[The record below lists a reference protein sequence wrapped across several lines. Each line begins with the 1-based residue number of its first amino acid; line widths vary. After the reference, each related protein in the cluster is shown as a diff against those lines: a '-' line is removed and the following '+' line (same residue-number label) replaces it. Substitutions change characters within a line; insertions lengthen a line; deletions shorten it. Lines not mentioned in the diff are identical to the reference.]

1 MITTTET
8 LLEKLAAGNE
18 ARWARFYRDYAP
30 FLETFLRKAKPEL
43 SPADAEEVIS
53 ETMIDIAKLMPTY
66 TYDKAKNGAFHS
78 LLYSIARNKA
88 CDRLR
93 KLRQERDHL
102 EKFAA
107 EPFTISGEDWRRA
120 RYDAALRRVLAD
132 TTIQSST
139 KIVFRRVIQLGEPV
153 ETVAADLGLTA
164 NAIYQ
169 IRDRMKKRLTEEVKK
184 LETEFPDGI

>member
-8 LLEKLAAGNE
+8 LLEKLAAGDE

-66 TYDKAKNGAFHS
+66 TYDKAKKGAFHS
-78 LLYSIARNKA
+78 LLYSIAHHKA
-88 CDRLR
+88 CDRIRELGKESANR
-93 KLRQERDHL
+93 A
-102 EKFAA
+102 KFAA
-107 EPFTISGEDWRRA
+107 EPFAISGEDWRRA
-120 RYDAALRRVLAD
+120 RYEAALRRVLAD

-139 KIVFRRVIQLGEPV
+139 KIVFRRVVQLGEPV

-169 IRDRMKKRLTEEVKK
+169 IRDRIKKRLTEEVKK

>member
-1 MITTTET
+1 MLTTTET
-8 LLEKLAAGNE
+8 LLRGLAEGNE
-18 ARWARFYRDYAP
+18 GRWARFYRDYAP
-30 FLETFLRKAKPEL
+30 FLEDFVSRKFPLAHE
-43 SPADAEEVIS
+43 DAEEIVS
-53 ETMIDIAKLMPTY
+53 DTLIDIAKLMPTY

-93 KLRQERDHL
+93 KLGQERDHL

-120 RYDAALRRVLAD
+120 RYEAALRRVLAD

-184 LETEFPDGI
+184 LESEFPDGI

>member
-8 LLEKLAAGNE
+8 LLEKLAAGDE

-30 FLETFLRKAKPEL
+30 FLEDVIRDKAPGL
-43 SPADAEEVIS
+43 SHSDIEEIVS
-53 ETMIDIAKLMPTY
+53 DTMIDLAKLMPNY
-66 TYDKAKNGAFHS
+66 TYDKKKKGPFHS
-78 LLYSIARNKA
+78 YLASIAKHKAVDQAKKLGHDTRNFA
-88 CDRLR
+88 
-93 KLRQERDHL
+93 
-102 EKFAA
+102 KFAA
-107 EPFTISGEDWRRA
+107 EPFAISGEDWRRA
-120 RYDAALRRVLAD
+120 RYEAALRRVLAD

-139 KIVFRRVIQLGEPV
+139 KIVFRRVVQLGEPV

-169 IRDRMKKRLTEEVKK
+169 IRDRMKKRLAEEVAK

>member
-93 KLRQERDHL
+93 KLGQERDHL

-120 RYDAALRRVLAD
+120 RYEAALRRVLAD

-169 IRDRMKKRLTEEVKK
+169 IRDRMKKRLSEEVTK

>member
-30 FLETFLRKAKPEL
+30 FLETFLRKIKPEL
-43 SPADAEEVIS
+43 SAADAEEVVS

-66 TYDKAKNGAFHS
+66 TYDKAKKGAFHS

-93 KLRQERDHL
+93 KLGQERGHL

-107 EPFTISGEDWRRA
+107 EPFVISGEDWRRA
-120 RYDAALRRVLAD
+120 RYEAALRRVLAD

-139 KIVFRRVIQLGEPV
+139 KIVFRRVVQLGEPV

-169 IRDRMKKRLTEEVKK
+169 IRDRMKKRLAEEVEK
-184 LETEFPDGI
+184 LETEFPDEL